1 MTPIYYDV
9 NGTRCFPRTLK
20 EAFPNDMDPNPFN
33 RKTQADRDVDTLIG
47 YVGIF
52 FAGFILGIAY
62 VSR

>member
-1 MTPIYYDV
+1 MSPQYYDV

-20 EAFPNDMDPNPFN
+20 EAFPHDMDDNPFG
-33 RKTQADRDVDTLIG
+33 KKSTAERDIDTLFG
-47 YVGIF
+47 YLGVF

>member
-1 MTPIYYDV
+1 MSPQYYDV

-20 EAFPNDMDPNPFN
+20 EACPHDMDDNPFG
-33 RKTQADRDVDTLIG
+33 KKSIAERDIDTLVG
-47 YVGIF
+47 YLGVF